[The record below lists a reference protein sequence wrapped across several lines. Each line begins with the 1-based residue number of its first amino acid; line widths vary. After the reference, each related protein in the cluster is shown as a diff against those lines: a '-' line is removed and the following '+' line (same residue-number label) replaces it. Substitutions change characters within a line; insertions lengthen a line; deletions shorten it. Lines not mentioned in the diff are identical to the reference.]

1 MRFTTAEVAAATGG
15 RATGDAAVEGATI
28 DSRTGAG
35 GRLFVAV
42 VAERDGHDF
51 VPAAVDAGAAAVL
64 VERGEWPGVV
74 AVEVG
79 STATALA
86 DLGRSARARL
96 AVPVIGVTGS
106 VGKTTVKDLC
116 ASALATSRRVAA
128 SERSFNNELGV
139 PLTLVNAPADAE
151 AVVLEMGARGPGH
164 ISALCAV
171 ASPTIGVV
179 TVVAAVHTET
189 FGDVEGVARAKAE
202 LVVALPPSG
211 TAVLNADDERVAA
224 MATRTSAAVV
234 RFGRSP
240 AADVTA
246 TDVAVDDSLQ
256 PSFTLRSPWG
266 AAPVRLVVRG
276 EHQVGNA
283 LAAATAALVAG
294 APLDA
299 VVEGLAA
306 PPASPWR
313 MAVGRS
319 PAGVVVLND
328 AYNANPTSMGAAL
341 RALAALPARR
351 RFAYLGTMA
360 ELGSGAAAAHAAVAA
375 AAADLGIAVVSVAE
389 PRFGSEAVVD
399 VGAAA
404 DHARRLGLREG
415 DAVLV
420 KGSRTA
426 GLERLADLLLD
437 GAVSPPA

>member
-15 RATGDAAVEGATI
+15 RATGDAVVDGATI

-51 VPAAVDAGAAAVL
+51 VPAAVEAGAAAVL
-64 VERGEWPGVV
+64 VERGSWPGVV
-74 AVEVG
+74 AVEVDG
-79 STATALA
+79 TAAALA

-116 ASALATSRRVAA
+116 AAALATSRPVAA

-139 PLTLVNAPADAE
+139 PLTLVNAAADVE

-164 ISALCAV
+164 IAALCAV
-171 ASPTIGVV
+171 AAPTIGVV

-189 FGDVEGVARAKAE
+189 FGDVDGVARAKSE
-202 LVVALPPSG
+202 LVAALPPSG

-224 MATRTSAAVV
+224 MAGATPATVV

-246 TDVAVDDSLQ
+246 TEVAVDDALRA
-256 PSFTLRSPWG
+256 SFTLRSPWG
-266 AAPVRLVVRG
+266 AAPVRLAVRG

-283 LAAATAALVAG
+283 LAAAAAALAAG

-299 VVEGLAA
+299 VVDGLAA

-328 AYNANPTSMGAAL
+328 AYNANPTSTRAAL

-351 RFAYLGTMA
+351 RLAYLGTMA
-360 ELGSGAAAAHAAVAA
+360 ELGDGAAAAHAEVAGDA
-375 AAADLGIAVVSVAE
+375 RDLDITVVSVAE
-389 PRFGSEAVVD
+389 PRYGTEAVAD
-399 VGAAA
+399 VAAAA
-404 DHARRLGLREG
+404 DHARGLGLGEG

-420 KGSRTA
+420 KGSRVA
-426 GLERLADLLLD
+426 GLERLAEALLD
-437 GAVSPPA
+437 GAVSSPA